1 MAARKAVPAKPPPPN
16 EPDPVRK
23 YRVLSRRCVWGKQDE
38 IIDKAFSPGV
48 ELSLLQ
54 SGTLERVPD
63 QPKFAAKR
71 VEPADRPLKS
81 ADKEG

>member
-1 MAARKAVPAKPPPPN
+1 MAARKAVPAGPPPPK

-23 YRVLSRRCVWGKQDE
+23 YRVLSRRCVWGKQNE
-38 IIDKAFSPGV
+38 IIERAFSPGV

-54 SGTLERVPD
+54 SGTLELVPD
-63 QPKFAAKR
+63 KPTFAA
-71 VEPADRPLKS
+71 RPLKS